1 MGQREGREGE
11 GRGGQ
16 ACVPDAIPPSRRGD
30 SCLTSWG
37 RHPQGLSP
45 PSGGVR
51 GVGQAQAR
59 GRWEPQQP
67 GGALSRQPPTSQSLG
82 PIPGT
87 ITDLVLFAVS
97 QTSQSCHFC
106 PRVPRFL
113 GLYLI
118 FLS

>member
-1 MGQREGREGE
+1 MGQGEGREGE
-11 GRGGQ
+11 ERGGE
-16 ACVPDAIPPSRRGD
+16 APAIRRGD
-30 SCLTSWG
+30 SYLTSWG
-37 RHPQGLSP
+37 RHLQGLSP

-51 GVGQAQAR
+51 GAGQAQAGR
-59 GRWEPQQP
+59 RWEPQQP
-67 GGALSRQPPTSQSLG
+67 GGALPRQPPTSQSLC

-87 ITDLVLFAVS
+87 ITDLVLCAVS